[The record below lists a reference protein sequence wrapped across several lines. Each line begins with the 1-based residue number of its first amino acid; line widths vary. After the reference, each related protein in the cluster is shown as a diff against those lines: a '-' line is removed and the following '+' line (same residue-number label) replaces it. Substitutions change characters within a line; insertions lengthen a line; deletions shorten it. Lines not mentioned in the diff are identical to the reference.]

1 MQTFCNFTP
10 LNAEPYTPML
20 TTCYH
25 APVSAF
31 ISQIRALRS
40 VASFGTESP
49 VGSVGALGTVGSS
62 SLPDNQIL
70 KSICL

>member
-40 VASFGTESP
+40 VAAFGT
-49 VGSVGALGTVGSS
+49 VGSLGTVGS

>member
-31 ISQIRALRS
+31 ISQIRAS
-40 VASFGTESP
+40 GFVAAMAAFGP
-49 VGSVGALGTVGSS
+49 VGPVGS

>member
-20 TTCYH
+20 TTFYH

-40 VASFGTESP
+40 VA
-49 VGSVGALGTVGSS
+49 AIGTVGSS

>member
-1 MQTFCNFTP
+1 
-10 LNAEPYTPML
+10 ML

-40 VASFGTESP
+40 VAAVGTESTVGP
-49 VGSVGALGTVGSS
+49 VGS